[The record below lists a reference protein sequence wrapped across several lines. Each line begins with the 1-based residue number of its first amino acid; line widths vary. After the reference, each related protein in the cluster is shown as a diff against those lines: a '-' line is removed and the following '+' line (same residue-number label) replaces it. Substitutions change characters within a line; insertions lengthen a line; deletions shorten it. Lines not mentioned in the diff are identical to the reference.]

1 MSNGMLRL
9 VGVVIP
15 VVALAFGS
23 WALAQEPP
31 KKAEAKPEVKKE
43 EAKKEEIKKEEA
55 KDILAMAK
63 ELKFTTFLELV
74 KLADLEKDL
83 QSPGAFTVFAP
94 TDAAFKAW
102 KDLDEMKKPENKAKL
117 TDVLKNHIVKG
128 KMLKADLEKAKE
140 PLKAWFGD
148 IKVAFKDG
156 KLILDDKTAVT
167 KADIA
172 AKNGVL
178 HEIDGVIIPEK
189 VAEKKPEIKKEE
201 PKKEE
206 PKKEEPK
213 KP

>member
-23 WALAQEPP
+23 WALAQEPA
-31 KKAEAKPEVKKE
+31 KKPEAKPEVKKE

-63 ELKFTTFLELV
+63 EVKLTTFCELV

-83 QSPGAFTVFAP
+83 ESPGSFTVFAP

-117 TDVLKNHIVKG
+117 AEVLKNHIVKG

-156 KLILDDKTAVT
+156 KIMLDEKVAVT
-167 KADIA
+167 KADIS
-172 AKNGVL
+172 AKNGVI
-178 HEIDGVIIPEK
+178 HEIDGVIMPEK
-189 VAEKKPEIKKEE
+189 MGEPKHEPKHEPKPE
-201 PKKEE
+201 PKPE
-206 PKKEEPK
+206 